1 MGDLKTKVKVMFN
14 VTVMCI
20 IIVGVL
26 GCRREGFDREKNIFA
41 RAFLWRRLESRC
53 TYHVLH
59 LNVPNAHSVYICTFG
74 TYVEEYKT

>member
-26 GCRREGFDREKNIFA
+26 GCRREGFDREKNTFA
-41 RAFLWRRLESRC
+41 RAFLRRRLESRS
-53 TYHVLH
+53 TYHVLDICT
-59 LNVPNAHSVYICTFG
+59 LDIRYICSPLHI
-74 TYVEEYKT
+74 YVLNEDKT